1 MEAEDQTI
9 LKYIH
14 KKFRPL
20 HSMQPP
26 PSGGDR
32 GDISAS
38 AVIRRVT
45 IRTSQPMEASFE
57 SSFEASMEAS
67 FEGSLEA
74 NCEANLEASFGDRLE
89 ASLEDILEDS
99 FVDSFEARQGANLE
113 ASLEN
118 RSKVQQRK
126 SVIVRR
132 QEQEQPLDTTID
144 IEFEVRHHLVNLS

>member
-1 MEAEDQTI
+1 MELEDQTI

-32 GDISAS
+32 GDLSAS
-38 AVIRRVT
+38 AVIRSVT

-67 FEGSLEA
+67 FEG
-74 NCEANLEASFGDRLE
+74 
-89 ASLEDILEDS
+89 
-99 FVDSFEARQGANLE
+99 SFEARQGANLE

>member
-1 MEAEDQTI
+1 MELEDQTI

-20 HSMQPP
+20 HSMQLPP
-26 PSGGDR
+26 CGGDR

-38 AVIRRVT
+38 AVIKSVT

-67 FEGSLEA
+67 F
-74 NCEANLEASFGDRLE
+74 GDRLE

-99 FVDSFEARQGANLE
+99 FEASFEARQGANLE

-118 RSKVQQRK
+118 RSKVPQRK

-144 IEFEVRHHLVNLS
+144 IEFDVRHHLVNIS